1 MLQNLIF
8 WWNSCQEKKNK
19 FSTKFLVKKKCE
31 YVFRQ
36 GGTKING
43 SIKVVCVQF
52 KLLRFVDKLAMNV
65 LQKWTDLELKAWP
78 SLYLVNSSLSIG
90 LGLIYTVDFWKFVDN
105 KNARCPRH
113 NYCTYLGSLSCVS
126 TPCIVASPEAGN
138 PYRRGKIRTV
148 DLLVL
153 SSFDQLLL
161 ILKTLF
167 FFLTNQ
173 ALLSRRSTVLSL
185 HLHWGFPALGVK
197 VSTITVDC
205 VFAHVNA
212 A

>member
-52 KLLRFVDKLAMNV
+52 KLLRFVDKLAV
-65 LQKWTDLELKAWP
+65 TGLQKRADLELKTWP
-78 SLYLVNSSLSIG
+78 SLYLVGSSLSIG

-105 KNARCPRH
+105 KNARCPRQ
-113 NYCTYLGSLSCVS
+113 NYCTYLGSLFCVS
-126 TPCIVASPEAGN
+126 TLCIVASPENIIFLFNKPSSLIKEVNRTKPSPSLRVPCPRCQGKYN
-138 PYRRGKIRTV
+138 YRRLRFCPCKCRLTV
-148 DLLVL
+148 N
-153 SSFDQLLL
+153 F
-161 ILKTLF
+161 
-167 FFLTNQ
+167 
-173 ALLSRRSTVLSL
+173 RRWSCEIWSAML
-185 HLHWGFPALGVK
+185 
-197 VSTITVDC
+197 
-205 VFAHVNA
+205 
-212 A
+212 